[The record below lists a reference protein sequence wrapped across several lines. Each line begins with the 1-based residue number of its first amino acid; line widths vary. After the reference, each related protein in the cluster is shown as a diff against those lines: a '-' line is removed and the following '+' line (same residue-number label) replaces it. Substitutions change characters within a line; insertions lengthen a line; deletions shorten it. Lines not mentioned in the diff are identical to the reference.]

1 MGRARTTGT
10 FFFGPG
16 FQAGLGL
23 FSYPNST
30 LALYVGLVCLI
41 ECRLSWTLYLSLLF
55 SFAKCRIPSTLRPTI
70 LSHLPLFLARSLS
83 LSLPLSFYLVLARP
97 PLLFEVAETWRLKGK
112 G

>member
-83 LSLPLSFYLVLARP
+83 LPLSFYLVLARP